1 MVGVRSSNGESTC
14 GCASPWANRERLDAN
29 VERCGDTIQH
39 HGVEHYL
46 PSNDTQQ
53 TVQNGATRLPPFRSP
68 FLDTRLVD
76 PSRCR

>member
-1 MVGVRSSNGESTC
+1 MVRFRSSNDESPR

-29 VERCGDTIQH
+29 VDRRGDTIYH
-39 HGVEHYL
+39 HGIEHHP

-53 TVQNGATRLPPFRSP
+53 TVRNGATQLPPSRSP